1 MLFDNENGDDRRFAL
16 VPLQG
21 VPHTPAVYAVALNES
36 LGIPGVQA
44 LVEHLRA
51 RASGSRARGAT

>member
-1 MLFDNENGDDRRFAL
+1 

-44 LVEHLRA
+44 LVEHLRVHA
-51 RASGSRARGAT
+51 ARPRASGSRARGAT